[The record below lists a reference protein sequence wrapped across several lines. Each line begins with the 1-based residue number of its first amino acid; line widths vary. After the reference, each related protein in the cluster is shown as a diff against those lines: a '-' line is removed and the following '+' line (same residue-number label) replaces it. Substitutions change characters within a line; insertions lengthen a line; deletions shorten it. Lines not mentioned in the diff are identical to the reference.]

1 MSNNNKVSEVLNAL
15 HEAVAVE
22 LLTRIRAGEAKPA
35 DLSVAVKF
43 LKDNGIEAIPTD
55 GSLLQTLFEELPFDE
70 DEEIDLSEPDPFDH
84 TIKVKVS
91 KDIYDNWMQLKKRM
105 LQLNGYDNESKV
117 IEFAIIE
124 ALNIP
129 YESLD

>member
-70 DEEIDLSEPDPFDH
+70 DEEIEL
-84 TIKVKVS
+84 IKTH
-91 KDIYDNWMQLKKRM
+91 
-105 LQLNGYDNESKV
+105 
-117 IEFAIIE
+117 
-124 ALNIP
+124 
-129 YESLD
+129 